1 MGSEKF
7 PTFVSSEI
15 SLADLFILAKA
26 TAPTNRIQLYV
37 FSY

>member
-7 PTFVSSEI
+7 PTFDSLEI
-15 SLADLFILAKA
+15 SLAELSILVKA
-26 TAPTNRIQLYV
+26 TALTNRIQLYV